1 MGNQNR
7 TDTQT
12 IKEYK
17 NKMIYNSKHLTDKI
31 LDLLFDAKNDLTFID
46 TFGALTVARMVHERA
61 FNKTQD
67 SRIKV
72 NKYAIKN
79 KRKIKTK

>member
-1 MGNQNR
+1 
-7 TDTQT
+7 
-12 IKEYK
+12 
-17 NKMIYNSKHLTDKI
+17 MIYNSKHLTDKI
-31 LDLLFDAKNDLTFID
+31 LDLLNDAKDSDLTFID
-46 TFGALTVARMVHERA
+46 TFGALTVARMVHERT
-61 FNKTQD
+61 FNKLQD

>member
-1 MGNQNR
+1 
-7 TDTQT
+7 
-12 IKEYK
+12 
-17 NKMIYNSKHLTDKI
+17 MIYNSKHLTDKI
-31 LDLLFDAKNDLTFID
+31 IDLLFDAKNSDLTFID
-46 TFGALTVARMVHERA
+46 TFGALTVTRMVHERA